1 MQTLLVTVDYLGERL
16 DLGLP
21 AEAPIHEFLP
31 TLIEIFG
38 IAQPQSQ
45 PPAEEWELT
54 LYGGGALPAAHSLQS
69 SGVIDGMRLELRNQ
83 GTVESVVS
91 RPVSGRVRVFPYPP
105 DNADAGGP
113 RVHWI
118 HKDLFNE

>member
-1 MQTLLVTVDYLGERL
+1 MQALLVTVDYLGESL

-21 AEAPIHEFLP
+21 AEAPIYEFLP
-31 TLIEIFG
+31 TLIEVFG
-38 IAQPQSQ
+38 IAQPEVTSL
-45 PPAEEWELT
+45 AEEWELT

-69 SGVIDGMRLELRNQ
+69 SGVIDGMRLALRNQ
-83 GTVESVVS
+83 GTMENVVS
-91 RPVSGRVRVFPYPP
+91 RPISGRVHVFPYPP
-105 DNADAGGP
+105 DNAAAEGP